1 MAPRRVYD
9 VVKKSD
15 EFTSVGSL
23 AQIVK
28 VRNSSPVYGHLGK
41 AVVQIIKWTHDYD
54 SVPFLRNLI

>member
-15 EFTSVGSL
+15 EFTRVGSL

-28 VRNSSPVYGHLGK
+28 VRNSSPGYGHLGK
-41 AVVQIIKWTHDYD
+41 AVVQIIK
-54 SVPFLRNLI
+54 